1 MSSISATGRLEELNG
16 VARRVVDQNLR
27 AAGSAHNRVAEPQAG
42 RAEPGYLAGDVV
54 HDELKPIPSAW
65 NGRRPSGS
73 GRPAE
78 LVGPLSNNRRSPS
91 TTSAKAG
98 AALDRSLKPKCIV

>member
-1 MSSISATGRLEELNG
+1 MGLPEGSSIKI
-16 VARRVVDQNLR
+16 LR

-65 NGRRPSGS
+65 NGLSAVGHWSSRRT
-73 GRPAE
+73 GR
-78 LVGPLSNNRRSPS
+78 
-91 TTSAKAG
+91 
-98 AALDRSLKPKCIV
+98 AA